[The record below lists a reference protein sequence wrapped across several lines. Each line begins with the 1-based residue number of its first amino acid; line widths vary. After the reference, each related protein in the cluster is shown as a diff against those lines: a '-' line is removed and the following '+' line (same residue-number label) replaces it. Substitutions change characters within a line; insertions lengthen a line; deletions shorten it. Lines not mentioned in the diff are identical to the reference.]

1 MTVQS
6 NIKTDINE
14 LLEAHADLCYH
25 GWRCS
30 DLAENDY
37 AESRQLLARAIE
49 PLRICSQVYRDPR
62 FRALHKGAR
71 NAYHIKHVIEFW
83 DFSPSYIRSG
93 RYPEMVQRNV
103 YNGIYIAEGVAV
115 AAALIEGYQVE
126 RRSPL
131 GSGSFITFPPAVGQ
145 AVRGRNILGER
156 QIDQSN

>member
-1 MTVQS
+1 MQDTP
-6 NIKTDINE
+6 NTKIAIAE
-14 LLEAHADLCYH
+14 LLEAQPQLGYQ
-25 GWRCS
+25 GWRLPQLT
-30 DLAENDY
+30 DDEF

-49 PLRICSQVYRDPR
+49 PLKICSKVFRDSR
-62 FRALHKGAR
+62 FRTLHKGAR

-93 RYPEMVQRNV
+93 RYPEMVRKNV

-131 GSGSFITFPPAVGQ
+131 GSGSFITFPGIRHKLYSVVEEKRFLARREQP
-145 AVRGRNILGER
+145 
-156 QIDQSN
+156 